1 MQSILSIVW
10 TRETSP
16 PKNVRRNWKYW
27 QVISRYSRQV
37 GYVCRALQL
46 HDLVEL
52 LEKPARPRTL
62 RPALQLKE
70 IAKLVSYSNR
80 PITFYSKVKIVFV
93 GHGEDTFHAITNFF
107 KKICPGSKISR
118 SKAEL
123 EVSHT
128 NEASE
133 REFILKTMR
142 SIQQYEKEQ
151 WNLEFYCRLE
161 ERKAELERRL
171 QMNEELQK
179 KKKKLKAH
187 ISSAFD
193 KSWAEERGMVFMRL
207 NLCIHFDLQCKL

>member
-1 MQSILSIVW
+1 MFGEIGNIGKLFPDTPV
-10 TRETSP
+10 
-16 PKNVRRNWKYW
+16 KL
-27 QVISRYSRQV
+27 VID
-37 GYVCRALQL
+37 VCRALQL

-123 EVSHT
+123 EVSHI
-128 NEASE
+128 NVASE

-142 SIQQYEKEQ
+142 SIHQYEKEQ

-171 QMNEELQK
+171 QMNEELQE
-179 KKKKLKAH
+179 KKKKLEAH
-187 ISSAFD
+187 ISSVFD

-207 NLCIHFDLQCKL
+207 NLCIYTFILRSAM